1 MKKGEVYTAKIGVT
15 SFPDTGYVKIEDNTV
30 ELKKVIEG
38 QEAEFVIVKKRK
50 NRASARVLKKISFTN
65 KRRLYFGRNLR
76 RLSIPKCRI

>member
-50 NRASARVLKKISFTN
+50 NRASARVLKTVKKSPLQTKEGCTLDGI
-65 KRRLYFGRNLR
+65 
-76 RLSIPKCRI
+76 